1 MRTNNL
7 PLAEEFFN
15 KAKAICPEDPLI
27 YNELGT
33 LAHARK
39 NYAHAARCF
48 KKALALLPHALNV
61 TWEATVS
68 NLAHALRKS
77 GKYREALGMY
87 EKALA
92 LAPKRAGTYAAMG
105 YTLHLLGRQ
114 HEAIELCVMRSMQS
128 DGIGSAIGSS
138 PNPALPSWITD
149 ALHYFPLFAGTTRR
163 SASTM
168 MPSRQTCF

>member
-114 HEAIELCVMRSMQS
+114 HEAIELCVMRSMRCDAMRWNWGVRSFRLRIQRCHH
-128 DGIGSAIGSS
+128 GSLTHSIIS
-138 PNPALPSWITD
+138 
-149 ALHYFPLFAGTTRR
+149 LFLQVPQGAQHQR
-163 SASTM
+163 
-168 MPSRQTCF
+168 